1 MGKPSQA
8 TRTRKLFDIF
18 TCVSR
23 VIKKQD
29 EEAEATKLVELLAL
43 PRPLVA
49 SDTDMVMS
57 MIKKSMVDQGKKDQV
72 KVIESQKRYLKVIS
86 SAILNSGLE
95 LRMTNPLRRLLV
107 ENHPLLGAVGD
118 LNNRLTGPLID
129 FENGDEDKI
138 FEIFSNKM
146 FLTTVDEGVFSMR
159 LSKSTVLAQSKLTK
173 DLLTLR
179 NLLLSEG
186 YQVLDY
192 KLWFH
197 TEEEVLEGKSL
208 PST

>member
-23 VIKKQD
+23 VIKKQ
-29 EEAEATKLVELLAL
+29 EEEVEATKLVELLAL
-43 PRPLVA
+43 PRPLRT
-49 SDTDMVMS
+49 SDHDMVIS
-57 MIKKSMVDQGKKDQV
+57 MIKRIMAEQGKKDQE

-86 SAILNSGLE
+86 KAILDSGLE
-95 LRMTNPLRRLLV
+95 ARMTNPLRRLLV

-129 FENGDEDKI
+129 LENADEERV
-138 FEIFSNKM
+138 FEIFSNKLL
-146 FLTTVDEGVFSMR
+146 LTTVDEGVFSIR
-159 LSKSTVLAQSKLTK
+159 RSKSTILAQSRLTK

-179 NLLLSEG
+179 EIYLKEG
-186 YQVLDY
+186 EIKAI
-192 KLWFH
+192 KLWFDSDK
-197 TEEEVLEGKSL
+197 EVIEGGSL
-208 PST
+208 SST